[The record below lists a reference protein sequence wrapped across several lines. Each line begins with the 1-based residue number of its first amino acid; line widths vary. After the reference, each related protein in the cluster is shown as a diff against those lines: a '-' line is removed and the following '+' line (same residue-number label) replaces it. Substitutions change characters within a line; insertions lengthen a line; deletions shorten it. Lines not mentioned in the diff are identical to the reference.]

1 MLAGHYARPIY
12 SYLRIISVNKIRT
25 KTQTQKWKLHGER
38 KFFCSRE
45 NDLKSEYVE
54 MLSQEML
61 IKADPGN
68 PDEERNSE
76 VNEKILISYSLYNK
90 TMSDSNI
97 LQNYTEVYQVLNNW
111 RY

>member
-1 MLAGHYARPIY
+1 
-12 SYLRIISVNKIRT
+12 
-25 KTQTQKWKLHGER
+25 
-38 KFFCSRE
+38 
-45 NDLKSEYVE
+45 

-76 VNEKILISYSLYNK
+76 LNEKILISYSLYNK

-111 RY
+111 WY